1 LTVQAEYEFATSEI
15 CLDAFRTGLMPDPLQ
30 TIDEWLEAENVQ
42 LPSFV
47 SEAGKYRVSRTPF
60 WREVYECLSPSHPC
74 HEVALMK
81 SHQIGATTVGV
92 NWLGYIIDRAP
103 AAAMVVEPTVD
114 LAKKFS
120 KQKLQPMLDLTPC
133 LKGKVREA
141 RTRDSGNTVLSKEFV
156 GGLISL
162 TGSNSAVGLRFASVK
177 YLLLDEVDGY
187 VQDADGEGHPVEL
200 AENRTST
207 FARRKIFKLSTP
219 LQAETSVIEPA
230 YLAGSRGKFHVP
242 CPFCLKTQWLRFAQL
257 IFTFDGVHRPER
269 TAYRC
274 EHCQALI
281 EEHHKSFLL
290 EYGTWVHEDP
300 ENPVR
305 SFHINALY
313 MPYGWPLSWA
323 EIARRHLKASKK
335 AKGGDQRAL
344 KAFVN
349 TILAETWQEKGE
361 KVERHD
367 LMNRRETYAAPC
379 PDGVLVITAAVD
391 VQDDRLECEKV
402 GWGVGEESW
411 SLGYKQYFGK
421 PSQKAVWDE
430 AAAWLQEPLTHECG
444 VSMAVQNIV
453 VDTGG
458 HYTQEA
464 YEFVKSY
471 RGGRICAGKGSSTL
485 GDPIVPARPSKQKKS
500 RLYLWLIG
508 TVAAKDTLFPR
519 MQIDT
524 FGPGYIHF
532 PDYPE
537 YDEEYFEQLTSEEK
551 VQKYTKGVLVG
562 RLYKKTRSR
571 NEALD
576 LKVYNMAALKI
587 LNPNLEKLAAKMQ
600 RVAAKV
606 APAAQS
612 VAMEQPVPVPDQPPA
627 PARTVQADRLRLPQ
641 PQRRPRGFVQ
651 GWR

>member
-1 LTVQAEYEFATSEI
+1 
-15 CLDAFRTGLMPDPLQ
+15 
-30 TIDEWLEAENVQ
+30 
-42 LPSFV
+42 
-47 SEAGKYRVSRTPF
+47 
-60 WREVYECLSPSHPC
+60 
-74 HEVALMK
+74 MK

-92 NWLGYIIDRAP
+92 NWLGYVIARAP

-120 KQKLQPMLDLTPC
+120 KQKLQPMIDLTPC

-162 TGSNSAVGLRFASVK
+162 TGSNSGVGLRFASVK

-187 VQDADGEGHPVEL
+187 VPDADGEGHPVEL

-219 LQAETSVIEPA
+219 LQADTSVIEPA
-230 YLAGSRGKFHVP
+230 YLAGSRGKFHVS
-242 CPFCLKTQWLRFAQL
+242 CPHCLKTQWLRFSQL
-257 IFTFDGVHRPER
+257 VFTFDGVKRPDS

-274 EHCQALI
+274 EHCSRLI
-281 EEHHKSFLL
+281 DEHHKSFML
-290 EYGTWVHEDP
+290 EYGHWVHEDQ

-305 SFHINALY
+305 SFFVNALY
-313 MPYGWPLSWA
+313 MPYGWPLNWA
-323 EIARRHLKASKK
+323 EIARRHLKATKRS
-335 AKGGDQRAL
+335 KGGDQRAF

-361 KVERHD
+361 RIERHD
-367 LMNRRETYAAPC
+367 LMKRRETYAAPC
-379 PDGVLVITAAVD
+379 PDGVLVVTGAVD
-391 VQDDRLECEKV
+391 VQDDRLEAEKV
-402 GWGVGEESW
+402 GWGLGEESW
-411 SLGYKQYFGK
+411 SLGYKQFFSK
-421 PSQKAVWDE
+421 PSQMAVWD
-430 AAAWLQEPLTHECG
+430 ACAAWLQEPLTHECG
-444 VSMAVQNIV
+444 IAMTVQNLL

-458 HYTQEA
+458 HHTQEA
-464 YEFVKSY
+464 YEFVKRY
-471 RGGRICAGKGSSTL
+471 RGGRICAGKGSSTM

-500 RLYLWLIG
+500 RMYLYLIG

-524 FGPGYIHF
+524 FGPGYLHF

-551 VQKYTKGVLVG
+551 NLKYTRGVLIG
-562 RLYKKTRSR
+562 RSYSKTRSR

-576 LKVYNMAALKI
+576 LKVYNLAALKI
-587 LNPNLEKLAAKMQ
+587 LNPHLERLAARRQ
-600 RVAAKV
+600 RVIEQAQPTTNVDAIEQPTPDIV
-606 APAAQS
+606 PPAAPTS
-612 VAMEQPVPVPDQPPA
+612 PK
-627 PARTVQADRLRLPQ
+627 RTDRIRFPK
-641 PQRRPRGFVQ
+641 PRRTNFVQ

>member
-1 LTVQAEYEFATSEI
+1 VLVDCAFATSETY
-15 CLDAFRTGLMPDPLQ
+15 LDAFRAGLMPDPRQ
-30 TIDEWLEAENVQ
+30 TIDEWLDAENVQ
-42 LPSFV
+42 LPSYV
-47 SEAGKYRVSRTPF
+47 SEAGKYRVSRTPV

-120 KQKLQPMLDLTPC
+120 KQKLQPMMDLTFC

-156 GGLISL
+156 GGMIVL

-177 YLLLDEVDGY
+177 YLMLDEVDGY

-219 LQAETSVIEPA
+219 LEAETSVIEPA
-230 YLAGSRGKFHVP
+230 YLAGSRGRYHVP
-242 CPFCLKTQWLRFAQL
+242 CPFCLKAQWLRFANL
-257 IFTFDGVHRPER
+257 IFTFDGKHQPDR

-274 EHCQALI
+274 EHCQVLI
-281 EEHHKSFLL
+281 DEHHKSFML

-300 ENPVR
+300 DNPVR
-305 SFHINALY
+305 SFHVNSLY

-323 EIARRHLKASKK
+323 EIARRHLKATKK

-361 KVERHD
+361 KVERND

-379 PDGVLVITAAVD
+379 PDGVLVVTAAID
-391 VQDDRLECEKV
+391 TQDDRLEVEKV
-402 GWGVGEESW
+402 GYGLGEESW
-411 SLGYKQYFGK
+411 SLGYRQFFGK
-421 PSQKAVWDE
+421 PSQKTVWDE
-430 AAAWLQEPLTHECG
+430 AEAWLREPLTHECG
-444 VSMAVQNIV
+444 VAMAVQNVV

-464 YEFVKSY
+464 YEFVKRY
-471 RGGRICAGKGSSTL
+471 RGGRICAIKGSSTM
-485 GDPIVPARPSKQKKS
+485 GDPIVPPRPSKQKKS

-519 MQIDT
+519 MQIAT
-524 FGPGYIHF
+524 FGPGYMHF

-537 YDEEYFEQLTSEEK
+537 YDEEYFDQLTSEEK
-551 VQKYTKGVLVG
+551 KQKYTKGVLMG
-562 RLYKKTRSR
+562 RSYHKTRSR

-576 LKVYNMAALKI
+576 LKTYNLAALKI
-587 LNPNLEKLAAKMQ
+587 LNPNLEKLAARMQ
-600 RVAAKV
+600 RMIEKTK
-606 APAAQS
+606 APAA
-612 VAMEQPVPVPDQPPA
+612 VAVVEQDPPAIAQPPA
-627 PARTVQADRLRLPQ
+627 PPRTMPADRPRFQ
-641 PQRRPRGFVQ
+641 HRQRPARGFVQ

>member
-1 LTVQAEYEFATSEI
+1 MVYQFATSEQY
-15 CLDAFRTGLMPDPLQ
+15 LDAFRVGLSPDPVQ
-30 TIDEWLEAENVQ
+30 TVNEWANANVQ

-47 SEAGKYRVSRTPF
+47 AEAGQYRTSRTPF
-60 WREVYECLSPSHPC
+60 WNEVYECLSPSHPC
-74 HEVALMK
+74 TEVDVMK

-114 LAKKFS
+114 LAKKLS
-120 KQKLQPMLDLTPC
+120 KQKLQPMIDLTPC

-141 RTRDSGNTVLSKEFV
+141 RTRDSGNTVLSKEFM
-156 GGLISL
+156 GGMILL

-177 YLLLDEVDGY
+177 YLMLDELDGY
-187 VQDADGEGHPVEL
+187 VQDADGEGHPAEL

-219 LQAETSVIEPA
+219 LEAETSMIEPA
-230 YLAGSRGKFHVP
+230 YLAGSRGRYHVP

-257 IFTFDGVHRPER
+257 VFTFDGVKRPEA

-274 EHCQALI
+274 EHCQQLI
-281 EEHHKSFLL
+281 DEHHKSFML

-300 ENPVR
+300 ANPVR

-323 EIARRHLKASKK
+323 EIARRHLKATKK
-335 AKGGDQRAL
+335 AKGGDKRAL

-349 TILAETWQEKGE
+349 TILAETWQETGE
-361 KVERHD
+361 KVEKSSI
-367 LMNRRETYAAPC
+367 MQRRETYAAPC
-379 PDGVLVITAAVD
+379 PDGVLVVTAAID
-391 VQDDRLECEKV
+391 VQDDRLEAEKV
-402 GWGVGEESW
+402 GWGLGEESW
-411 SLGYKQYFGK
+411 SLGYKQFFGK

-430 AAAWLQEPLTHECG
+430 AAAWLKEPLTHECG

-471 RGGRICAGKGSSTL
+471 RGGRICAGKGSSTM
-485 GDPIVPARPSKQKKS
+485 GDPLVPPRPSKQKKS

-519 MQIDT
+519 LQIVE
-524 FGPGYIHF
+524 FGPGYMHF

-537 YDEEYFEQLTSEEK
+537 YDEEYFDQLTSEEK
-551 VQKYTKGVLVG
+551 MQKYTKGVLVG

-587 LNPNLEKLAAKMQ
+587 LNPNLEALGAKMQ
-600 RVAAKV
+600 RKIEKATAAA
-606 APAAQS
+606 APNS
-612 VAMEQPVPVPDQPPA
+612 TEQIAEKFEQALTPASPVHA
-627 PARTVQADRLRLPQ
+627 PTVRMPQ
-641 PQRRPRGFVQ
+641 PLRYPRGFVQ

>member
-1 LTVQAEYEFATSEI
+1 MVVEYEFASADAY
-15 CLDAFRTGLMPDPLQ
+15 LDAFCAGLRPDPLQ
-30 TIDEWLEAENVQ
+30 TIDQWLEAENVQ

-219 LQAETSVIEPA
+219 LEAVTSVIEPA
-230 YLAGSRGKFHVP
+230 YLAGSRGKYHVP
-242 CPFCLKTQWLRFAQL
+242 CPFCLKTQWLRFANL
-257 IFTFDGVHRPER
+257 VFTFDGAHQPDR

-274 EHCQALI
+274 EHCSQLI
-281 EEHHKSFLL
+281 DEHHKSFML
-290 EYGTWVHEDP
+290 EYGTWIHEDP

-323 EIARRHLKASKK
+323 EIARRHLKAAKK

-349 TILAETWQEKGE
+349 TILAETWQETGE
-361 KVERHD
+361 KVEKHEI
-367 LMNRRETYAAPC
+367 MNRRETYAAPC
-379 PDGVLVITAAVD
+379 PDGVLVVTSAID
-391 VQDDRLECEKV
+391 VQDDRLEIEKV
-402 GWGVGEESW
+402 GWGLGEESW
-411 SLGYKQYFGK
+411 SLGYKQFFGK
-421 PSQKAVWDE
+421 PSQQSVWDE
-430 AAAWLQEPLTHECG
+430 AEAWLREPLTHACG
-444 VSMAVQNIV
+444 IAMSVQNLV
-453 VDTGG
+453 VDTAG

-464 YEFVKSY
+464 YEFVKRY
-471 RGGRICAGKGSSTL
+471 RGGRVCALKGSSTL

-519 MQIDT
+519 MQLVT
-524 FGPGYIHF
+524 FGPGYLHF

-551 VQKYTKGVLVG
+551 KLKYTKGVLMG
-562 RLYKKTRSR
+562 RSYHKTRSR

-576 LKVYNMAALKI
+576 LKVYNLAALKI
-587 LNPNLEKLAAKMQ
+587 LNPNLERLAARMQ
-600 RVAAKV
+600 RQIE
-606 APAAQS
+606 PR
-612 VAMEQPVPVPDQPPA
+612 MTPA
-627 PARTVQADRLRLPQ
+627 PADTNQQEGTAIAQPTAPVRPLPALRRTLPSF
-641 PQRRPRGFVQ
+641 RPVRGFVQ